1 VTHKCLWSVVLMA
14 VLCLNLVKPANAS
27 SLPSNGTIIGGLVAA
42 IAAVAVVIL
51 VVVYEVPK
59 KRAITGCVSSGPN
72 GMTITDEKDKRVYA
86 LSGATAGITAG
97 ERMKLSGK
105 KVKTKSQD
113 KTLQWETKNVS
124 KDFGVCQP

>member
-1 VTHKCLWSVVLMA
+1 VTRKCLWSVVLMA

-86 LSGATAGITAG
+86 LSGATAGITTG

-113 KTLQWETKNVS
+113 KALQWETKNVS